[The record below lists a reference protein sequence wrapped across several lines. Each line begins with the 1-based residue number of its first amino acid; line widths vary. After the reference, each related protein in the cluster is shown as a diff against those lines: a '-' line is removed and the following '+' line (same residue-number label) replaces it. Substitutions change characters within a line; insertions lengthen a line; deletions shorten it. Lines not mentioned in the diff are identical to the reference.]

1 MTTNGEIST
10 LTKLMALIDGSI
22 YAQSVC
28 DHAAW
33 VATRGPMAVEVFHV
47 LGRRDVASAP
57 VNLSGSI
64 GLGARTALLEELV
77 ELDAQ
82 KAKLAHK
89 RGRILLDEARASL
102 EAAGVSEVAT
112 RLRNED
118 IVETVQSFEGEAEI
132 IVIGKR
138 GEAADF
144 AKLHLGSNLERVVR
158 ASHRPVLVA
167 SRAFQPIKRLMIAFD
182 GGPSALKAVAYVAAS
197 PIFNGVACHLLSV
210 GAATAEMQ
218 ASIETAAVLL
228 RTAGREAVC
237 EILPGHADEVIS
249 KAIEANEIDLLVMGA
264 FGHSR
269 IRSLII
275 GSTTTQMIRACKI
288 PVMLFR

>member
-1 MTTNGEIST
+1 M
-10 LTKLMALIDGSI
+10 TKLIALIDGSL

-33 VATRGPMAVEVFHV
+33 AALRGPMAIELVHV
-47 LGRRDVASAP
+47 LGRRSIASAP

-64 GLGARTALLEELV
+64 GLGARTALLSELA
-77 ELDAQ
+77 ELDEQ
-82 KAKLAHK
+82 NAKLAHK
-89 RGRILLDEARASL
+89 RGRLLLDEARASL
-102 EAAGVSEVAT
+102 IKAGVSDVMA
-112 RLRNED
+112 RLRNDD
-118 IVETVQSFEGEAEI
+118 IVETVQTFEGEAEL

-167 SRAFQPIKRLMIAFD
+167 SRAFKPIERVLIAFD
-182 GGPSALKAVAYVAAS
+182 GGPSALKAVAFIAAS
-197 PIFNGVACHLLSV
+197 PLFAGLACHLLCV
-210 GAATAEMQ
+210 GHDDAATRDK
-218 ASIETAAVLL
+218 IETASAVLYASGHDV
-228 RTAGREAVC
+228 TAEHKQG
-237 EILPGHADEVIS
+237 LADEIITRTVENWR
-249 KAIEANEIDLLVMGA
+249 ADLLVMGA
-264 FGHSR
+264 YGHSR
-269 IRSLII
+269 IRNLII